1 MSELQGAVSDGIKLI
16 MPSLIFIGG
25 APGSGKTT
33 VSNLLHE
40 TFQSVMIDYGIL
52 REFHLDTWWTKQ
64 SEKEEQMTFEN
75 LVFIGKNYIRNG
87 YKNVIVNDLKDFR
100 IEQIPEAFA
109 EDDFL
114 IVTLFVHDDDE
125 LRARVLNPT
134 RDSGFRDAERALA
147 WNRAVIERPAVRNEY
162 KLDNTL
168 NTPEE
173 TAREIIN
180 LVNLNE

>member
-1 MSELQGAVSDGIKLI
+1 

-52 REFHLDTWWTKQ
+52 RQFHLDNWWTKQ
-64 SEKEEQMTFEN
+64 SEKEEHMTFEN
-75 LVFIGKNYIRNG
+75 LEFILKNYIRNG

-100 IEQIPEAFA
+100 IQQIPNIFA
-109 EDDFL
+109 TEDYL
-114 IVTLFVHDDDE
+114 IVTLILYDDDE

-134 RDSGFRDAERALA
+134 RDSGFRDVERALA
-147 WNRAVIERPAVRNEY
+147 WNHAVIERPAVKNEY
-162 KLDNTL
+162 KLDNTV
-168 NTPEE
+168 NSPED
-173 TAREIIN
+173 TVREIIE
-180 LVNLNE
+180 LISSETV

>member
-1 MSELQGAVSDGIKLI
+1 

-33 VSNLLHE
+33 VSRLLHE
-40 TFQSVMIDYGIL
+40 TFQSVMIDFGTL
-52 REFHLDTWWTKQ
+52 REFHLDNLWTKE
-64 SEKEEQMTFEN
+64 SEKEEQMAFEN
-75 LVFIGKNYIRNG
+75 LVFILKNYIRND

-100 IEQIPEAFA
+100 IEQIPQAFA
-109 EDDFL
+109 DEDYL
-114 IVTLFVHDDDE
+114 IVTLVVRDDDE

-134 RDSGFRDAERALA
+134 RDSGWRDVERALA

-173 TAREIIN
+173 TAQEIIN
-180 LVNLNE
+180 LINLSE